1 MSTKLSA
8 YMGGLGIDARDKLEV
23 LANATVTVGDGSTLG
38 NVHVGDGGK
47 FIAGADDDLVIAHSG
62 SAGTVDNLVGDLTIT
77 NSADDKDIILQ
88 SDDGSGGTEVYF
100 RADGSASESLVY
112 FSGNEHFKTQQTGVK
127 ATGNVD
133 VTANVGVSG
142 NVFVGS
148 YISIAN
154 TNPAATDSLVIAGNV
169 RITSGSLIFPDG
181 STQSSGSGIA
191 TFPTGDFGLLDSANS
206 ASDAFGQVTGGLT
219 TFDMLISPTGSIS
232 TEDLG
237 ALT

>member
-1 MSTKLSA
+1 
-8 YMGGLGIDARDKLEV
+8 MGGLGIDARDKLEV
-23 LANATVTVGDGSTLG
+23 LANATVTVGDGATLG

-100 RADGSASESLVY
+100 RADGSASESIVY

-133 VTANVGVSG
+133 VTANIGVSG

-154 TNPAATDSLVIAGNV
+154 TNPAATDSLVIGGNV

-181 STQSSGSGIA
+181 STQSSGSGIT
-191 TFPTGDFGLLDSANS
+191 TFPTGDYGLLDAANS

-219 TFDMLISPTGSIS
+219 TFDMLTSPTGSVD
-232 TEDLG
+232 TQDLG

>member
-23 LANATVTVGDGSTLG
+23 VANATVTVGDGSALG

-47 FIAGADDDLVIAHSG
+47 FIAGAGDDLVIAHSG
-62 SAGTVDNLVGDLTIT
+62 SAGTIDNLTGDLTIT

-100 RADGSASESLVY
+100 RADGSASESIVY
-112 FSGNEHFKTQQTGVK
+112 YSGNEHLKTQQTGVK
-127 ATGNVD
+127 VTGNVD
-133 VTANVGVSG
+133 VTANIGVSG
-142 NVFVGS
+142 NVAVGS
-148 YISIAN
+148 YITIAN
-154 TNPAATDSLVIAGNV
+154 TNPAATDSLVVGGNV
-169 RITSGSLIFPDG
+169 RITSGSIIFADG

-191 TFPTGDFGLLDSANS
+191 TFPTGDYGLLDSAN
-206 ASDAFGQVTGGLT
+206 ASTDAFGQVTAGLT
-219 TFDMLISPTGSIS
+219 TFDMLTSPVGSVG

>member
-1 MSTKLSA
+1 
-8 YMGGLGIDARDKLEV
+8 MGGLGIDARDKLEV
-23 LANATVTVGDGSTLG
+23 LANATVTVGDGATLG

-100 RADGSASESLVY
+100 RADGSASESIVY

-133 VTANVGVSG
+133 VTANIGVSG

-148 YISIAN
+148 YVSIAN
-154 TNPAATDSLVIAGNV
+154 TNPAATDSLVIGGNV

-181 STQSSGSGIA
+181 STQSSGSGIT
-191 TFPTGDFGLLDSANS
+191 TFPTGDYGLLDAANS

-219 TFDMLISPTGSIS
+219 TFDMLTSPTGSVD
-232 TEDLG
+232 TQDLG

>member
-23 LANATVTVGDGSTLG
+23 LANATVTVGDGATLG

-100 RADGSASESLVY
+100 RADGSASESIVY

-133 VTANVGVSG
+133 VTANIGVSG

-154 TNPAATDSLVIAGNV
+154 TNPAATDSLVIGGNV

-181 STQSSGSGIA
+181 STQSSGSGIT
-191 TFPTGDFGLLDSANS
+191 TFPTGDYGLLDAANS

-219 TFDMLISPTGSIS
+219 TFDMLTSPTGSVD
-232 TEDLG
+232 TQDLG

>member
-23 LANATVTVGDGSTLG
+23 LANATVTVGDGATLG

-100 RADGSASESLVY
+100 RADGSASESIVY

-133 VTANVGVSG
+133 VTANIGVSG

-154 TNPAATDSLVIAGNV
+154 TNPAATDSLVIGGNV

-181 STQSSGSGIA
+181 STQSSGSGIT
-191 TFPTGDFGLLDSANS
+191 TFPTGDYGLLDASNS

-219 TFDMLISPTGSIS
+219 TFDMLTSPTGSVD
-232 TEDLG
+232 TQDLG

>member
-1 MSTKLSA
+1 
-8 YMGGLGIDARDKLEV
+8 MGGLGIDARDKLSINV
-23 LANATVTVGDGSTLG
+23 SANLIVGDGSASG
-38 NVHVGDGGK
+38 NVKVGDAGR
-47 FIAGADDDLVIAHSG
+47 FIAGADEDLVITHSG
-62 SAGTVDNLVGDLTIT
+62 SAGSVENSVGDLTVT

-88 SDDGSGGTEVYF
+88 TDDGSGGTEVYF
-100 RADGSASESLVY
+100 RADGSASESIVY
-112 FSGNEHFKTQQTGVK
+112 YSGNEHFKTQQTGVK

-133 VTANVGVSG
+133 VTANIGVSG

-154 TNPAATDSLVIAGNV
+154 TNPAAEDALVVAGNV
-169 RITSGSLIFPDG
+169 RITSGSLIFADG

-191 TFPTGDFGLLDSANS
+191 TFPTGDYGLLDTANS

-219 TFDMLISPTGSIS
+219 TFDMLTSPTGSVD
-232 TEDLG
+232 TQDLG